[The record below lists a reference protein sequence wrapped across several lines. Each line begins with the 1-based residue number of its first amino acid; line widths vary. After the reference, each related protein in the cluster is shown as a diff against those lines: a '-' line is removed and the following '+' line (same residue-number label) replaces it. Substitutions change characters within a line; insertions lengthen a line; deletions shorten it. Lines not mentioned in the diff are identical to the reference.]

1 MEYRDTKRARV
12 VGIFFLLAMVASLL
26 GGGLIETIL
35 AETDFITAAS
45 DEKVTLLAGV
55 LLELVNCISVIGIA
69 VALFPLF
76 RQVDESL
83 ALGYVAVRG
92 VEATILT
99 MAALVPLTL
108 LGLSETIGVAGD
120 QTWLPLGQTL
130 ITGRGY
136 LTSLLTTT
144 FFSLGA
150 ALFYTLLHRGR
161 LLPRFITIW
170 GFVATILIFGWNLLE
185 SFGVSVPAGMLL
197 ALPIILNEIFLGIW
211 LIVKGFD
218 SRETPST
225 TKRVTAG
232 EFAH

>member
-1 MEYRDTKRARV
+1 MAYRDMKRARV
-12 VGIFFLLAMVASLL
+12 VGVFFLLAMVASLL

-45 DEKVTLLAGV
+45 DEKVTLFAGV

-69 VALFPLF
+69 VVLFPLF

-92 VEATILT
+92 VEATILI

-108 LGLSETIGVAGD
+108 LGLSETAGVAGD
-120 QTWLPLGQTL
+120 PTWLPLGRAL
-130 ITGRGY
+130 ITGRGF

-144 FFSLGA
+144 FFCLGA
-150 ALFYTLLHRGR
+150 ALFYTLLYRGR

-170 GFVATILIFGWNLLE
+170 GFIATILIFGWNLLE

-218 SRETPST
+218 VQASRIDQRSRLL
-225 TKRVTAG
+225 KSA
-232 EFAH
+232 